1 MLSAKA
7 RLMQRFARRD
17 VNGHSSSRRERGVGG
32 EGSRKALFPVIVSPL
47 RLKGVSVCSFS
58 LTLVTAGRLCL
69 YLYIYIHDTYIYIY
83 IYMQHVCLCLVCGG
97 RSDETYP
104 RDSVM
109 D

>member
-1 MLSAKA
+1 MVCAE
-7 RLMQRFARRD
+7 RRKRTD
-17 VNGHSSSRRERGVGG
+17 TAVVGERERGVGG
-32 EGSRKALFPVIVSPL
+32 EGSRKALFPVIVSSQ
-47 RLKGVSVCSFS
+47 RLKGVLVCSFS

-69 YLYIYIHDTYIYIY
+69 YTY
-83 IYMQHVCLCLVCGG
+83 IYMQYVCLCLVRGG